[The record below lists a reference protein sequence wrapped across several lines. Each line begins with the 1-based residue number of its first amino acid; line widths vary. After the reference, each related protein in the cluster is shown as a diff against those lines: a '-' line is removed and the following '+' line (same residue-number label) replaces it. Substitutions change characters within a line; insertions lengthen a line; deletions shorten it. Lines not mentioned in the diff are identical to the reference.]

1 MNVIVFCIWQL
12 LKRKYTLNERNI
24 YNQTNPSFGIL
35 MQIIELLITGFQ
47 EFEFPS
53 LLKNMAINTNFV
65 TFQFFLFLPKKT
77 VTSKSFDTA
86 FTVFGYALNCTSA
99 YLSCSQ
105 NMLHFILRAMHG
117 SQLSNIWEVSLG
129 IKVCSY
135 DGSCSPLSPPFS
147 FHDHVK
153 QDLFLQKLVYSL
165 KKEMYLVSCF
175 RV

>member
-1 MNVIVFCIWQL
+1 
-12 LKRKYTLNERNI
+12 
-24 YNQTNPSFGIL
+24 
-35 MQIIELLITGFQ
+35 
-47 EFEFPS
+47 
-53 LLKNMAINTNFV
+53 MAINTNFV